1 MELKLN
7 LDHDVKE
14 TQRNIEQM
22 LKART
27 RSETSR
33 IINNLFMSVAERNAT
48 YARVD
53 GLSGMLYDIL
63 KVKVEEIIN
72 NQDQWMKY
80 AEEYVEKNFKAA
92 LDKALEEAV
101 THQARRIAFNTKK
114 EI

>member
-7 LDHDVKE
+7 LNIDTKE
-14 TQRNIEQM
+14 TQRDIESK
-22 LKART
+22 LRART
-27 RSETSR
+27 QAETSR
-33 IINNLFMSVAERNAT
+33 IIDNLFMSVAERIAP

-53 GLSGMLYDIL
+53 GMSGVLYDIL
-63 KVKVEEIIN
+63 KDRAGELIN
-72 NQDQWMKY
+72 DEDKWMKY
-80 AEEYVEKNFKAA
+80 AEEYFEKNFKAA

>member
-1 MELKLN
+1 MEMKLN
-7 LDHDVKE
+7 LDLDVKE
-14 TQRNIEQM
+14 TQRNIEQT

-63 KVKVEEIIN
+63 KARAEEIVN
-72 NQDQWMKY
+72 DEDKWMKY
-80 AEEYVEKNFKAA
+80 AEAYIEENFQAA

>member
-1 MELKLN
+1 MEMKLN
-7 LDHDVKE
+7 LDLDVKE
-14 TQRNIEQM
+14 TQRNIEQT

-33 IINNLFMSVAERNAT
+33 IINNLFMSVAERIAP

-53 GLSGMLYDIL
+53 GMSGVLYDIL
-63 KVKVEEIIN
+63 KDRAGELIN
-72 NQDQWMKY
+72 DEDKWMKY
-80 AEEYVEKNFKAA
+80 AEEYFEKNFKAA